1 MEFSK
6 SQIYSLISQRIEKLQ
21 TSWYANLDKNILLD
35 SFDTPSSIQE
45 IRNKEISNTIDN
57 LLSEINQD
65 IDLKVILNWK
75 LHFGYQIFPINK
87 VFKKALLHFFNPI
100 MINALGMNVIGQA
113 YMLSLLIANDGN
125 DDNFAFKKATEFMKH
140 INSILDEPYEDH
152 TLQLFIQSIYINY
165 KTNFMELAVQYS
177 EVNNLELTY
186 YFFHRKR
193 FDLPLPLTE
202 SGNSVYLYNHL
213 NTLTIATENIKDSIL
228 TKFPETMQNTV
239 FLRNALF
246 STLFG
251 NMDIFLNSVDAEVNS
266 LPLGRSGFVLE
277 EIVDSYSIDVNSE
290 VVSYLIYNDLSFSE
304 FSERLAEHFSFMH
317 DYLLCDTVLY
327 NVAKDLF
334 EKKIIGR
341 SFFLLKPMEDEYNLD
356 SLFEKSYQLYIDK
369 RFINTLTEFD
379 SLKLS

>member
-1 MEFSK
+1 MNATFSNK
-6 SQIYSLISQRIEKLQ
+6 SFSLFTDGAGRLFS
-21 TSWYANLDKNILLD
+21 
-35 SFDTPSSIQE
+35 
-45 IRNKEISNTIDN
+45 DN
-57 LLSEINQD
+57 
-65 IDLKVILNWK
+65 
-75 LHFGYQIFPINK
+75 
-87 VFKKALLHFFNPI
+87 
-100 MINALGMNVIGQA
+100 
-113 YMLSLLIANDGN
+113 
-125 DDNFAFKKATEFMKH
+125 
-140 INSILDEPYEDH
+140 PYEND

-165 KTNFMELAVQYS
+165 KNNFMELAVQHS
-177 EVNNLELTY
+177 AMNNFELTY

-193 FDLPLPLTE
+193 FDLPLSLTE
-202 SGNSVYLYNHL
+202 SGNSVCLYNHL
-213 NTLTIATENIKDSIL
+213 NTFTIATKNIEDSIL
-228 TKFPETMQNTV
+228 TKFPEIMQNTV

-251 NMDIFLNSVDAEVNS
+251 NIDIYLNSIDAEVNS
-266 LPLGRSGFVLE
+266 MPLGRSGFVLE
-277 EIVDSYSIDVNSE
+277 EIVDSYSIDVNNE
-290 VVSYLIYNDLSFSE
+290 VTPYLIYNDLSFQE